1 MTELEETILSLE
13 KNLISPEV
21 RKSAE
26 KLAAIISESFFEF
39 GSSGQI
45 YHYHKGDVFD
55 SGPAKDMDW
64 EILDFSV
71 MPLAGEC
78 ALATYKAVKHSEPD
92 ESKKISLRCSLW
104 EKESGNWKLKFHQ
117 GAYANESHAALS

>member
-13 KNLISPEV
+13 KALISPDV

-26 KLAAIISESFFEF
+26 KLSEIISESFFEF
-39 GSSGQI
+39 GSSGKI

-55 SGPAKDMDW
+55 AGPVSDLDW
-64 EILDFSV
+64 EIFDFSL
-71 MPLAGEC
+71 MPLVGEC
-78 ALATYKAVKHSEPD
+78 VLATYKAVKHSESD

-104 EKESGNWKLKFHQ
+104 EKENGIWKIKFHQ
-117 GAYANESHAALS
+117 GAFANETHETLS